1 MDTFE
6 ESRKKI
12 SDWLNKPDPNKPP
25 EPRTYQERLEDHY
38 ESGRLPRPT
47 PKGSG
52 SPGNGADIKSL
63 QNPRAI
69 KKGGKIK
76 GKR

>member
-6 ESRKKI
+6 EARKKI
-12 SDWLNKPDPNKPP
+12 SDWLNTPDPNKTP
-25 EPRTYQERLEDHY
+25 ERTYQDRLEDHY
-38 ESGRLPRPT
+38 ESGRLQRPT
-47 PKGSG
+47 PKGG
-52 SPGNGADIKSL
+52 VSPGNGAEIKSL